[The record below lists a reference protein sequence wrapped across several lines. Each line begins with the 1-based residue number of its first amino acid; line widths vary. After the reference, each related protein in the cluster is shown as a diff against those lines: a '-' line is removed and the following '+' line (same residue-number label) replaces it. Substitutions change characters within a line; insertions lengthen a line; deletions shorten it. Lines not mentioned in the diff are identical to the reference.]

1 MRSERNG
8 MKQGNIQITAEMFTQ
23 QTRKCSGP
31 NRVWGYWLKSF
42 PALHERLATQMD
54 DMINNEMDISKHNKV
69 L

>member
-1 MRSERNG
+1 
-8 MKQGNIQITAEMFTQ
+8 MFTQ